1 MQSVNIVES
10 IKHFY
15 RQRDLGLLLLRVS
28 VGVIMI
34 IHGVPKFLGGT
45 TTLEEVGSAMA
56 YLGVNYV
63 PVFWGFMAAFS
74 EVLGGL
80 LLIVGFLFRPACF
93 FLGFTMVVATLLNF
107 SVGSDFGSITA
118 HPLTMTF
125 LFFSLMFIG
134 PGRFSVQKE

>member
-1 MQSVNIVES
+1 MNIVES
-10 IKHFY
+10 IKQFF
-15 RQRDLGLLLLRVS
+15 RQRDLGLFLLRVV

-45 TTLEEVGSAMA
+45 ETLKEVGSAMA
-56 YLGVNYV
+56 NLGVTYA

-93 FLGFTMVVATLLNF
+93 FLGFTMVIATLLNY
-107 SVGSDFGSITA
+107 SIESSFGSVA

-125 LFFSLMFIG
+125 LFFSFMFIG

>member
-1 MQSVNIVES
+1 MNIVES
-10 IKHFY
+10 IKQFF
-15 RQRDLGLLLLRVS
+15 RQRDLGLFLLRVA

-45 TTLEEVGSAMA
+45 EILKEVGSAMA
-56 YLGVNYV
+56 NLGVTYA

-93 FLGFTMVVATLLNF
+93 FLGFTMVIATLLNY
-107 SVGSDFGSITA
+107 SIESGFGSVA

-125 LFFSLMFIG
+125 LFFSFMFIG
-134 PGRFSVQKE
+134 PGRFSLQKE

>member
-1 MQSVNIVES
+1 MNIVES
-10 IKHFY
+10 IKQFY
-15 RQRDLGLLLLRVS
+15 RQRDLGLFLLRVS
-28 VGVIMI
+28 VGIIMI

-45 TTLEEVGSAMA
+45 ETLKEVGSAMG
-56 YLGVNYV
+56 YLGVTFA

-93 FLGFTMVVATLLNF
+93 FLGFTMVIATLLNY
-107 SVGSDFGSITA
+107 SIENNFGSVA

>member
-1 MQSVNIVES
+1 MNIVES
-10 IKHFY
+10 IKQFF
-15 RQRDLGLLLLRVS
+15 RQHDLGLFLLRVA

-45 TTLEEVGSAMA
+45 EILKEVGSAMVN
-56 YLGVNYV
+56 LGVTYV

-80 LLIVGFLFRPACF
+80 LLIVGFLFRPACLL
-93 FLGFTMVVATLLNF
+93 LGFTMVIATLLNYSIESSF
-107 SVGSDFGSITA
+107 RSVA

-125 LFFSLMFIG
+125 LFFSFMFIG
-134 PGRFSVQKE
+134 PGRWSLQKE

>member
-1 MQSVNIVES
+1 MNIVES
-10 IKHFY
+10 IKQFF
-15 RQRDLGLLLLRVS
+15 RQYDLGLFLLRVA

-45 TTLEEVGSAMA
+45 EILKEVGSAMVN
-56 YLGVNYV
+56 LGVTYV

-93 FLGFTMVVATLLNF
+93 LLGFTMVIATLLEYSTESSF
-107 SVGSDFGSITA
+107 RSVA

-125 LFFSLMFIG
+125 LFFSFMFIG
-134 PGRFSVQKE
+134 PGRWSLQKE

>member
-1 MQSVNIVES
+1 MNIIES
-10 IKHFY
+10 IKQFF
-15 RQRDLGLLLLRVS
+15 RQHDLGLFLLRVA

-45 TTLEEVGSAMA
+45 EILKEVGSAMVN
-56 YLGVNYV
+56 LGVTYV

-93 FLGFTMVVATLLNF
+93 LLGFTMVIATLLNYSIENSF
-107 SVGSDFGSITA
+107 RSVA

-125 LFFSLMFIG
+125 LFFSLIFIG
-134 PGRFSVQKE
+134 PGRWSLQKE

>member
-1 MQSVNIVES
+1 VNIVES
-10 IKHFY
+10 IKQFF
-15 RQRDLGLLLLRVS
+15 RQRDLGIFLLRVA

-45 TTLEEVGSAMA
+45 ETLKEVGSAMA
-56 YLGVNYV
+56 NLGVTYA

-93 FLGFTMVVATLLNF
+93 FLGFTMVMATLL
-107 SVGSDFGSITA
+107 SYSSESSFGSVA

-125 LFFSLMFIG
+125 LFFSFMFIG

>member
-1 MQSVNIVES
+1 MAIIEP
-10 IKHFY
+10 IKQFY
-15 RQRDLGLLLLRVS
+15 RQRDLGLFLLRVS

-45 TTLEEVGSAMA
+45 EILKEVGLAMGH
-56 YLGVNYV
+56 LGVTFI

-93 FLGFTMVVATLLNF
+93 FLGFTMVIATLLNY
-107 SVGSDFGSITA
+107 SDESNFGSVA
-118 HPLTMTF
+118 YSLTMTF
-125 LFFSLMFIG
+125 LFFSLIFIG
-134 PGRFSVQKE
+134 PGRYSVQKE

>member
-1 MQSVNIVES
+1 MNIVES
-10 IKHFY
+10 IKQFI
-15 RQRDLGLLLLRVS
+15 RQRDFGLLLLRVS

-45 TTLEEVGSAMA
+45 ETLKEVGSAMA
-56 YLGVNYV
+56 YLGVSYA

-93 FLGFTMVVATLLNF
+93 FLGFTMVVATLLKF
-107 SVGSDFGSITA
+107 SIDSEFGSVTA

-134 PGRFSVQKE
+134 PGRFSVQKD